1 MSREEGRPLRK
12 WIMYS
17 ALAALLA
24 LMFAVPAGAAIL
36 DPSYSGPLDPYTGLP
51 ISQAGGSERESVVE
65 LGNYSFDRDRQ
76 RYVVKVG
83 SSSFTA
89 SVPPGIILEKD
100 GEVSVE
106 LPGQLTGALYKNGDL
121 VDQPDL
127 SKISGVGSYL
137 LLVRSAGGRDEAQ
150 FSFTIQSGLT
160 RSLVEYSLPDGFTF
174 TSVNING
181 EDATAG
187 YSSYIEFL
195 EEGEYRLRYSC
206 EEIGRS
212 YSLAFTLDRTPP
224 VLALPEVTEGEA
236 RGPVT
241 LADME
246 KGSWVRVECG
256 GEVSQVTSPST
267 VLREP
272 GRYTLTTFDQAG
284 NSSSYSFILH
294 FYLNLSAVT
303 AIGLAAAAIGGLIF
317 YSRWVRKHA
326 RVG

>member
-1 MSREEGRPLRK
+1 MRK
-12 WIMYS
+12 WIVYS
-17 ALAALLA
+17 ALGALLA
-24 LMFAVPAGAAIL
+24 LTLGAPAGAVYV
-36 DPSYSGPLDPYTGLP
+36 DPDYSGALDPYTGLP
-51 ISQAGGSERESVVE
+51 VTYAGGSERERVVD
-65 LGNYSFDRDRQ
+65 LGGCKFDRDKQ
-76 RYVVKVG
+76 RYVVEVG

-106 LPGQLTGALYKNGDL
+106 LPGQLTGTLYKNGDL

-137 LLVRSAGGRDEAQ
+137 LLVRNASGRDEVQ

-160 RSLVEYSLPDGFTF
+160 RSLVEYNLPSGFTF
-174 TSVNING
+174 TSVSING

-212 YSLAFTLDRTPP
+212 YSLTFTLDRTAP
-224 VLALPEVTEGEA
+224 VLALPEVVEGEA
-236 RGPVT
+236 WGPVT

-246 KGSWVRVECG
+246 KGSWVQVECS

-294 FYLNLSAVT
+294 FYLNFSAVT

-317 YSRWVRKHA
+317 YSRWTRRHA